1 MLWWLQRGSAVAS
14 STAARRR
21 PGNQQPNSQV
31 EHAEYLPM
39 DEIRDLTSRLRVLET
54 KNRRL
59 SRLTCLLALSLAAT
73 LVVGQAT
80 AQKPAATQQDEV
92 RAKRFVLV
100 DDDGD
105 CRASLG
111 FAPGVMAHGRSEPGY
126 ESAILNLGA
135 KSNKTGIT
143 LMVMH
148 DGRPGLMVIGKD
160 GTPRITAR
168 LLPDENPCLW
178 FLDNENKDRLKMS
191 LDAAG
196 TPSIVLKDKDGKE
209 TVLAP

>member
-1 MLWWLQRGSAVAS
+1 
-14 STAARRR
+14 
-21 PGNQQPNSQV
+21 
-31 EHAEYLPM
+31 M
-39 DEIRDLTSRLRVLET
+39 DEIRELTNRMRLLET

-59 SRLTCLLALSLAAT
+59 NRFTCLLMLLLAAA

-92 RAKRFVLV
+92 RAKRFILV

-111 FAPGVMAHGRSEPGY
+111 FGPGVMVHGRSEPGY
-126 ESAILNLGA
+126 ESAILSLLA
-135 KSNKTGIT
+135 KSTKTRIT

-148 DGRPGLMVIGKD
+148 DGRPGLMFIGKD
-160 GTPRITAR
+160 GKPRITAR

-178 FLDNENKDRLKMS
+178 FLDNDQKDRLKMS
-191 LDAAG
+191 LDADG
-196 TPSIVLKDKDGKE
+196 KPSILFKDKEGHE
-209 TVLAP
+209 TIFAT